1 MDHLTTNVVTI
12 AIETAAVIVLVWLLS
27 WICCRALRLVSAG
40 RSAVDRGGGTD
51 PLGKAVRRFMFLLG
65 SLACLMVIGTNGYYA
80 WRGENLP
87 EFTLER
93 LREVPDSF
101 WIDLAIGAGK
111 VAGLC
116 VAAAIVLRIARGL
129 LRRACAAAK
138 AYEGIR
144 ANNDSIESFFAALTR
159 VVSRGSWLG
168 VLVLSSALLATPQAV
183 QDGTLLLLEIYLT
196 VAIGLVALR
205 AIDAVIASIDA
216 LSNKYARSKDL
227 LKYYDNLKPLMPA
240 LRRSIEWIV
249 YVAIATT
256 VLTLVET
263 EALAVWGPRFV
274 RVIGIAF
281 LGRVVIAV
289 VTLLLEELLLLRPKL
304 DDAQRQRRATLV
316 PLFRSVLGYGIW
328 FAVGVMILKEVQFD
342 PTPVLAGAG
351 ILALAVGLGAQNLIN
366 DMVSG
371 LFILFENHFLVGD
384 VVKINEAEGVVEAI
398 ELRTTRVRDARGRIH
413 IVRNGSIDGLVNYSK
428 EYTLAAVEVGVAY
441 ESDLE
446 AVFAAL
452 TEVGSRTAER
462 SPDVLAATVVQG
474 VQAFGES
481 ELLIR
486 TVTKVKPGRH
496 AQVERDLRRNIK
508 EVFDERG
515 IEIPYPRRVVI
526 SRGEAPAA

>member
-1 MDHLTTNVVTI
+1 MEHLTTNLVTI
-12 AIETAAVIVLVWLLS
+12 AIETAAVILLVWLLS
-27 WICCRALRLVSAG
+27 WTARRGLRLMTARPSTPGAGGGGDRLARALRRFLFLVG
-40 RSAVDRGGGTD
+40 C
-51 PLGKAVRRFMFLLG
+51 
-65 SLACLMVIGTNGYYA
+65 LACLIVIGTNGYFA

-87 EFTLER
+87 EFTLAR

-111 VAGLC
+111 VVGLC
-116 VAAAIVLRIARGL
+116 VAAAVVLRIARGL
-129 LRRACAAAK
+129 LARACAAAK

-144 ANNDSIESFFAALTR
+144 ANNDSIEAFFAALTR
-159 VVSRGSWLG
+159 VVARSTWLG
-168 VLVLSSALLATPQAV
+168 VLVLSSSLLATPDAV
-183 QDGTLLLLEIYLT
+183 QDGALLVLEIYLT
-196 VAIGLVALR
+196 VALGLVALR
-205 AIDAVIASIDA
+205 AIDAVVASADA

-256 VLTLVET
+256 VLTLVDSET
-263 EALAVWGPRFV
+263 LAVWGPRLV

-289 VTLLLEELLLLRPKL
+289 VTLLLEELLLLRPRL
-304 DDAQRQRRATLV
+304 DEGQRQRRATLV
-316 PLFRSVLGYGIW
+316 PLFRSVLNYVIW
-328 FAVGVMILKEVQFD
+328 FTVGILILKELQFD

-384 VVKINEAEGVVEAI
+384 VVKINEAEGTVEAI

-413 IVRNGSIDGLVNYSK
+413 IVRNGSIDGLINYSK
-428 EYTLAAVEVGVAY
+428 EYTFAAVEVGVAY

-446 AVFAAL
+446 AVFRAL
-452 TEVGSRTAER
+452 AEVGTRAASQ
-462 SPDVLAATVVQG
+462 SPDVLSATVVQG

-481 ELLIR
+481 ELTIR
-486 TVTKVKPGRH
+486 TVTKVRPGRH
-496 AQVERDLRRNIK
+496 AQVERDLRRLIK

-526 SRGEAPAA
+526 TRAEAPAA